1 MSSVETAA
9 LERVLARDARV
20 ATEEILA
27 QVMLE
32 TEATNA
38 VLFVDRGDLKLKGGV
53 GVDQECLDRVRAAWA
68 TSAADLREDRPVSS
82 PSWCLWPCATPGGLV
97 LVYLS
102 GPALRLAQVRRTVG
116 GIARLLSLLVG
127 EKENQKPVKEQPS
140 DAAAQAAVDVFLRNT
155 SAEEVERRQL
165 TLLLDENEWNI
176 ARAARRRGVTRVTL
190 YKWMHRLGVERLK
203 FRRGRKV
210 LAAESPE
217 SGGA

>member
-38 VLFVDRGDLKLKGGV
+38 VLFVDRGELKLKGGV
-53 GVDQECLDRVRAAWA
+53 GVDQECLDRVRSAWA
-68 TSAADLREDRPVSS
+68 TAVDELREGRPMSCAT
-82 PSWCLWPCATPGGLV
+82 WCLWPCATPGGLV

-102 GPALRLAQVRRTVG
+102 GAGLRLAQVRRTVG

-127 EKENQKPVKEQPS
+127 EGQKPAKEEPS
-140 DAAAQAAVDVFLRNT
+140 HAAQTAVDVFLRNA

-165 TLLLDENEWNI
+165 TLLLNESEWNI
-176 ARAARRRGVTRVTL
+176 ARAARRRGVTRVTV
-190 YKWMHRLGVERLK
+190 YKWMRRLGVARLK
-203 FRRGRKV
+203 IRRGLKILDPEPV
-210 LAAESPE
+210 E

>member
-32 TEATNA
+32 TEARNA
-38 VLFVDRGDLKLKGGV
+38 VLFVDRGELNLKGGV
-53 GVDQECLDRVRAAWA
+53 GVDQECLDRVRSAWA
-68 TSAADLREDRPVSS
+68 TGSAELREGRPLSS
-82 PSWCLWPCATPGGLV
+82 ATWCLWPCSTPAGLV

-102 GPALRLAQVRRTVG
+102 GTALRLAQVRRTIG
-116 GIARLLSLLVG
+116 GIARLLSLLVT
-127 EKENQKPVKEQPS
+127 ENPRPAKDEPSQVEQT
-140 DAAAQAAVDVFLRNT
+140 AVDMFLRNA

-165 TLLLDENEWNI
+165 TILLNESEWNI
-176 ARAARRRGVTRVTL
+176 ALAARRRGVTRVTL

-203 FRRGRKV
+203 IRRGLRI
-210 LAAESPE
+210 LATESAE
-217 SGGA
+217 GDGV

>member
-38 VLFVDRGDLKLKGGV
+38 VLFVDRGELKLKGGV
-53 GVDQECLDRVRAAWA
+53 GVDQECLDRVRSAWA
-68 TSAADLREDRPVSS
+68 TAVDELREGRPMSCAT
-82 PSWCLWPCATPGGLV
+82 WCLWPCATPGGLV

-102 GPALRLAQVRRTVG
+102 GAGLRLAQVRRTVG

-127 EKENQKPVKEQPS
+127 EGQKPAKEEPS
-140 DAAAQAAVDVFLRNT
+140 QAAQTAVDVFLRNA

-165 TLLLDENEWNI
+165 TLLLNESEWNI
-176 ARAARRRGVTRVTL
+176 ARAARRRGVTRVTV
-190 YKWMHRLGVERLK
+190 YKWMRRLGVARLK
-203 FRRGRKV
+203 IRRGLKILEPEPV
-210 LAAESPE
+210 E